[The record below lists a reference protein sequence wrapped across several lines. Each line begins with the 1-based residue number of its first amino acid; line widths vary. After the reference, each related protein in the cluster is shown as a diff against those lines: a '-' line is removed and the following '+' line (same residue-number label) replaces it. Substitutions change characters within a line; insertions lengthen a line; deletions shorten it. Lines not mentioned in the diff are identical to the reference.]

1 MSVIAVAV
9 LLFMMGVSDLWLKR
23 EVPQPHTQPYFG
35 RAGASET
42 LSTRHER
49 EKQTNNSYSSRAR
62 GAKNRVVL
70 PKDPLSSTQNPE

>member
-23 EVPQPHTQPYFG
+23 EVPQPHTQPDFG

-42 LSTRHER
+42 RSTRHER
-49 EKQTNNSYSSRAR
+49 EKTSKLQLLVSSAR
-62 GAKNRVVL
+62 GQKSGRAAKR
-70 PKDPLSSTQNPE
+70 PFEQHSKP

>member
-1 MSVIAVAV
+1 MFVIAVVV
-9 LLFMMGVSDLWLKR
+9 LLFVMGVSDLRLKR
-23 EVPQPHTQPYFG
+23 EVPQPHTQPAFG

-62 GAKNRVVL
+62 GAKKRVVSAQR
-70 PKDPLSSTQNPE
+70 PFEQHSKP